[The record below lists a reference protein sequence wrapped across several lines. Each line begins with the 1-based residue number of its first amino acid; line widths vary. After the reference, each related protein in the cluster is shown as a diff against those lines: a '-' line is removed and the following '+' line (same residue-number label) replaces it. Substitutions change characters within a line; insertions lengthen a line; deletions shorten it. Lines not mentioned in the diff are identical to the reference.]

1 MDELI
6 AQLNALSTYPSIAD
20 LHALSAQLQAYS
32 QSDITSQLLPALTN
46 PTLVND
52 IKLLMTGNLPSLIIA
67 PIPVLPVSP
76 TSPNYSGQ
84 VRTMDPGAASNGP
97 PQVLPPATT

>member
-6 AQLNALSTYPSIAD
+6 AQLNALTTYPSVAD

-32 QSDITSQLLPALTN
+32 QSDITTQLLPALTN

-52 IKLLMTGNLPSLIIA
+52 IKLLMTGSLPSLLIA
-67 PIPVLPVSP
+67 PISVIPVSP
-76 TSPNYSGQ
+76 TVAAYSGL
-84 VRTMDPGAASNGP
+84 VRTMDPGAATNSP
-97 PQVLPPATT
+97 PKK